1 MSIVTIWSVF
11 LNPVT
16 YGFYIYRRVSNTFS
30 HTTNLYIQHTFI
42 YTTHKHA
49 HAHGHI
55 YGHRQAYTH
64 TETDTYTDYGYLSIF
79 VSSTLTLWPPYV
91 WPHKHKKQNSVI
103 NLCLPE
109 NKLEVLT
116 SYLHVLDPSATSP

>member
-1 MSIVTIWSVF
+1 MHMHMD
-11 LNPVT
+11 T
-16 YGFYIYRRVSNTFS
+16 YMDTDR
-30 HTTNLYIQHTFI
+30 H
-42 YTTHKHA
+42 
-49 HAHGHI
+49 
-55 YGHRQAYTH
+55 TH
-64 TETDTYTDYGYLSIF
+64 TQTDTYTDYGYLSIF